1 MPGSGL
7 ELRQVLLLRTAVPRA
22 EVRCL
27 PAGRQW
33 PVHPHWKRGMSFL
46 HLGLGNLQMATA
58 DTTVRL
64 MAWLLSRQSHV

>member
-1 MPGSGL
+1 
-7 ELRQVLLLRTAVPRA
+7 
-22 EVRCL
+22 
-27 PAGRQW
+27 
-33 PVHPHWKRGMSFL
+33 MSFL